1 MVSIY
6 IEDFPW
12 ENKDPNSSDFE
23 LKNSKC
29 PESYDKLQMVAK
41 NRDGF
46 FSFFGGLTFK
56 SKM

>member
-1 MVSIY
+1 MGKK
-6 IEDFPW
+6 
-12 ENKDPNSSDFE
+12 KDPNSSDFE

-46 FSFFGGLTFK
+46 FSFFWGLTFK